1 MLQIVSSFDIL
12 NIANI
17 SIAIAIKDIS
27 NPSKGSRVI
36 AIELKPSAE
45 TRPIPQAAH
54 PGAKIPKNM
63 AVVPRSPAF
72 DFFFRFEVLND
83 IRLIKNPKKR
93 LVKIKVIT
101 E

>member
-1 MLQIVSSFDIL
+1 MSQTVSSFDIL

-17 SIAIAIKDIS
+17 NIVIANKDIS
-27 NPSKGSRVI
+27 SPSKGRKVI

-63 AVVPRSPAF
+63 AVVPNNPAF
-72 DFFFRFEVLND
+72 DFFLRFEVLNE

-93 LVKIKVIT
+93 LVKIRVIT